1 MVDGQAQGLG
11 RLPRHRAG
19 ADFQG
24 ALSWLVSDLL
34 ELCFV
39 FPHRQQGQARSGSR
53 VGFKAIDD
61 RTSHYLPFI
70 QELQARLVQ
79 ANPKLRVETG
89 RHWLH
94 HLDTAAGWLVVGAFN
109 VLRHVSLQWSA
120 NIAAWLMRR
129 IGPGLLRG
137 HQTAKAQLAV
147 AFPEKSPAEI
157 EHILAGMWDNIAR
170 VGAECV
176 HLDRIWD
183 FKLDSPHQQGRIAV
197 DDATIDRCRRLRE
210 RRGPVLIFG
219 AHIGNWEAS
228 ALAAQMYV
236 PDVDMTFKTPRIGA
250 IADKLVALRSS
261 SGAGLISADASIA
274 LRVRDALKQ
283 GHMVGMLVDEYYADG
298 IPVTMF
304 NRKFPINP
312 LFARFVRISIARFTA
327 PTSAECR
334 TDGCA

>member
-1 MVDGQAQGLG
+1 M
-11 RLPRHRAG
+11 
-19 ADFQG
+19 
-24 ALSWLVSDLL
+24 
-34 ELCFV
+34 
-39 FPHRQQGQARSGSR
+39 
-53 VGFKAIDD
+53 
-61 RTSHYLPFI
+61 
-70 QELQARLVQ
+70 QARLVQ

-261 SGAGLISADASIA
+261 SGAGLISADASVA

-304 NRKFPINP
+304 NRRFPINP
-312 LFARFVRISIARFTA
+312 LFARFVRIFDCPFHGSYVSRMPDGRLRLNVTEAIEPARDEHGRVDLDRTMQTIASTIESWVRGH
-327 PTSAECR
+327 PEQWLWMHR
-334 TDGCA
+334 RWRD

>member
-1 MVDGQAQGLG
+1 M
-11 RLPRHRAG
+11 
-19 ADFQG
+19 
-24 ALSWLVSDLL
+24 
-34 ELCFV
+34 
-39 FPHRQQGQARSGSR
+39 
-53 VGFKAIDD
+53 
-61 RTSHYLPFI
+61 
-70 QELQARLVQ
+70 QARLVQ

-304 NRKFPINP
+304 NRRFPINP